1 MYCRLLEALQVFS
14 VSRCGSYLCIQ
25 KGKAYLYYTCYQ
37 PIHSDM
43 RTGLVLHKALH
54 FDSSEHKQ
62 L

>member
-1 MYCRLLEALQVFS
+1 MESMCVTLWELQ
-14 VSRCGSYLCIQ
+14 YLCIQ
-25 KGKAYLYYTCYQ
+25 KGKAYLYYTCFQ

-43 RTGLVLHKALH
+43 STGLVLHKAHH